1 MEVQLISYLLA
12 IYTNIQQYKIDSK
25 DLHKRIFVYFTGESD
40 FPPFFSQSGEAF
52 LQNLYLLA
60 TAVMSTR
67 ACELQDAVHTKQ
79 LKGIRGQHF
88 LNHQTMLAI
97 PIP

>member
-1 MEVQLISYLLA
+1 MQVQFISYLLA
-12 IYTNIQQYKIDSK
+12 IYTNIQQYKVLYK
-25 DLHKRIFVYFTGESD
+25 HIFSESD
-40 FPPFFSQSGEAF
+40 FFPFFPQSGEAF

-67 ACELQDAVHTKQ
+67 ACDLQDVVHTKQ

-97 PIP
+97 PVP